1 MSIKPQVL
9 DLIRLVENGRMLDA
23 ITTYY
28 GENVAMQENTSRPT
42 VGFAE
47 NYAREKAFYGSLRAV
62 KFTLVSVVVEGDRAA
77 INWVFEYTTADGQ
90 DYRMDE
96 IAVQTW
102 RDGKIVHERY
112 VYDTASLAVAA

>member
-9 DLIRLVENGRMLDA
+9 DLIRLVESGQMLEA

-28 GENVAMQENTSRPT
+28 GENVVMQENTSPPM
-42 VGFAE
+42 VGLAE
-47 NYAREKAFYGSLRAV
+47 NYAREAAFYGSLRAV
-62 KFTLVSVVVEGDRAA
+62 KFTPVSVVVEGDRAA